1 MPKYEIKEQVFL
13 EDEATDVLNKNET
26 SKVTKW
32 HQDSAAGHWKIMRS
46 VLPGTIWEQW

>member
-13 EDEATDVLNKNET
+13 EDDATDVLNKNET